1 MGLHFVHSEPYLS
14 EAQRLQGL
22 KPTASMIGVMVYA
35 EKERELYYESELERR
50 CILKFMRD
58 PAVADIREQ
67 HTVTDYVDEHGK
79 IHQHT
84 WDLTVTYKNG
94 LRELIFV
101 KPLYRVLQRLQEE
114 FYNTISDFVC
124 PQVAETTR
132 LITERDL
139 PADLI
144 DLADICNIAMLAPPP
159 HLADQVFSLIQSSEE
174 PLQVGE
180 IVRNFVPKEL
190 HASRRPELI
199 ASAYWSVVL
208 AVARREAMLVSDGFF
223 AMDSFVQQQRIAA

>member
-22 KPTASMIGVMVYA
+22 KPSASMIGVMVYA
-35 EKERELYYESELERR
+35 EKERELYYESDLERR
-50 CILKFMRD
+50 CVLKFMRD

-67 HTVTDYVDEHGK
+67 HTVTEYADEHGK
-79 IHQHT
+79 VHQHT
-84 WDLTVTYKNG
+84 WDLKVTYKNG

-114 FYNTISDFVC
+114 FYNTISDFVF
-124 PQVAETTR
+124 PHVAQTTR

-159 HLADQVFSLIQSSEE
+159 PLADQVFSLIQASDE
-174 PLQVGE
+174 PLQVSD
-180 IVRNFVPKEL
+180 IVRKFVPDKL

-199 ASAYWSVVL
+199 SSAYWSVVL

-223 AMDSFVQQQRIAA
+223 AMDSFVEAKRIAA